1 MILNVAVRLAGDVFI
16 LQTRIRSTVDPGVKP
31 ININLFA

>member
-16 LQTRIRSTVDPGVKP
+16 LQARTRSTVDPGAKP
-31 ININLFA
+31 TNINLFA